1 MGLSLLDAAEIA
13 RIKPSTIFR
22 AILSGRLLFERDDDG
37 SYVFDPD
44 ELQRVFSP
52 RRQVEPV
59 PLAQVRVV
67 SAALQPSAI

>member
-22 AILSGRLLFERDDDG
+22 AILSGRLPFERDDEG
-37 SYVFDPD
+37 SYVFDPA
-44 ELQRVFSP
+44 ELEKVFSP
-52 RRQVEPV
+52 RRQVDPV

-67 SAALQPSAI
+67 PALPQPAAL